1 LEKTKKG
8 GKQVNNEMNKY
19 LKISVMLCI
28 LIVVASAA
36 YVWATLNTPIPR
48 PQPPQPIRFPF
59 GQVIINNESYSTILA
74 EMQLYYT
81 LQTVL
86 ATINATLLVFLMV
99 IYIDI
104 YKTLKSE
111 FTIGLIIFS
120 MILLLYALVSNPL
133 LQNIFGFRGIG
144 LGPFAMLPH
153 LFTCLALAVL
163 IYLTMK

>member
-1 LEKTKKG
+1 
-8 GKQVNNEMNKY
+8 VNNNMNRY
-19 LKISVMLCI
+19 VKISLMLCI
-28 LIVVASAA
+28 LVAVALLS
-36 YVWATLNTPIPR
+36 YLWATANTPVPAQPLEGPRRIP
-48 PQPPQPIRFPF
+48 PDWFIREGDF
-59 GQVIINNESYSTILA
+59 GYISFVADIE
-74 EMQLYYT
+74 LYYT

-86 ATINATLLVFLMV
+86 STINATLLVFLM
-99 IYIDI
+99 ITYIDI

-133 LQNIFGFRGIG
+133 MQNIFGFRGIG

>member
-1 LEKTKKG
+1 
-8 GKQVNNEMNKY
+8 VNNIMNRY
-19 LKISVMLCI
+19 LKISLMLCI
-28 LIVVASAA
+28 LVAVALLS
-36 YVWATLNTPIPR
+36 YLWATSNTPVPTQPSEPFNPFEPR
-48 PQPPQPIRFPF
+48 RFPPDWF
-59 GQVIINNESYSTILA
+59 SRDREWFTSSVADIE
-74 EMQLYYT
+74 LYYT
-81 LQTVL
+81 LQTVIS
-86 ATINATLLVFLMV
+86 TINATLLVFLMV
-99 IYIDI
+99 TYIDI

-133 LQNIFGFRGIG
+133 MQNIFGFRGIG